1 MHSVFGMRKGVII
14 ASTTTARFRLP
25 TGEQSHLTTMRVVVW
40 RLRLLGDLHAYGVNA
55 HGCGDCGGS
64 SSRIEQ
70 RLRLFPQTFG
80 EWPEGVEMGRARYRI
95 LMVVVAVL
103 LILPALVACGGESA
117 KGDGYEIANQRM
129 DITPS
134 GSDAN
139 VAIKG
144 TLTNTLKVEEEPLV
158 AYSILDESGQRIA
171 LAIYSASKM
180 PAGSSVDFETSLL
193 PILPDQSSMKK
204 DDYEI
209 DVYSVLGLMNGFLKA
224 DSQKETDAWG
234 DVCQKAK
241 SYKLEGVY
249 FLKAEAQEAQR
260 KADEVVRQV
269 EQEQLMKDI
278 VGK

>member
-1 MHSVFGMRKGVII
+1 
-14 ASTTTARFRLP
+14 
-25 TGEQSHLTTMRVVVW
+25 
-40 RLRLLGDLHAYGVNA
+40 
-55 HGCGDCGGS
+55 
-64 SSRIEQ
+64 
-70 RLRLFPQTFG
+70 
-80 EWPEGVEMGRARYRI
+80 MGRARYRI

-117 KGDGYEIANQRM
+117 KGDGYEITNQRM

-139 VAIKG
+139 VVIKG

-158 AYSILDESGQRIA
+158 AYSILDEGGQRIA
-171 LAIYSASKM
+171 LAVYSATKM

-193 PILPDQSSMKK
+193 PILPNQSGAMK

-209 DVYSVLGLMNGFLKA
+209 NVYSVLGMMDGFLGA
-224 DSQKETDAWG
+224 NSQAEMAAWG

-260 KADEVVRQV
+260 RADKAQRQL
-269 EQEQLMKDI
+269 EQEQFVKDI